1 MLLTRCFNEAD
12 NHMFSVT
19 ANISITQVKP
29 TCSIYQYLQGECQAN
44 EVDHHLFV
52 GQLHAEETQQSK
64 EGLIVPPAAALLLAA
79 QVDVS
84 VELLSVLWGV
94 GGGCTRRTLF
104 LS

>member
-64 EGLIVPPAAALLLAA
+64 EGLIVSPAAALLLTA

-84 VELLSVLWGV
+84 VELLSVLWG
-94 GGGCTRRTLF
+94 GEGCTRRTLL